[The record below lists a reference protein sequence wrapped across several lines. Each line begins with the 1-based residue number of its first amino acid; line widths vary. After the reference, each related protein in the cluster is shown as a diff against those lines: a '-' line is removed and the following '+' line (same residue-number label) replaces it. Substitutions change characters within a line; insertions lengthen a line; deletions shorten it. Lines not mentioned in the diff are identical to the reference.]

1 MSPDEYCAAKAA
13 PPGSSLAYAVA
24 VLRSDRRAGML
35 AVHAFCREAGEVA
48 REVADPAVARLKLG
62 YWRTELAAA
71 FDGKPQHP
79 VTQAL
84 APKVAAFRLP
94 RALFDALLDGVAADL
109 DRPVY
114 ASFAALEAHCAA
126 VAGSV
131 WRLSV
136 EICGSRHATTHHFAR
151 ELGIALQLTSFIR
164 TLGADAP
171 RGRVYVPQDELVRFG
186 VEESSL
192 MRRETTPA
200 LMALMAHQAE
210 RARSRYAAALAALP
224 SSDRRA
230 QRPGIIMAALGQA
243 LLSEIERD
251 GFRVLD
257 RRLAL
262 TPWLKAWIAWKASW
276 AR

>member
-1 MSPDEYCAAKAA
+1 VSPDEYCAAKAA
-13 PPGSSLAYAVA
+13 PRGSSLAHAVA
-24 VLRSDRRAGML
+24 VLRPERRAAML
-35 AVHAFCREAGEVA
+35 AVHALCRELRDVA

-62 YWRTELAAA
+62 YWRTELASA
-71 FDGKPQHP
+71 FEGKPQHP

-84 APKVAAFRLP
+84 APKIAAFRLP

-109 DRPVY
+109 DRPIY
-114 ASFAALEAHCAA
+114 ETFAVLEAHCAA

-136 EICGSRHATTHHFAR
+136 EICGGSHAAAHDFGR

-171 RGRVYVPQDELVRFG
+171 RGRVYVPQDDLVRFG
-186 VEESSL
+186 VETSSL
-192 MRRETTPA
+192 MRRATTPA
-200 LMALMAHQAE
+200 LIALLAHQAA
-210 RARSRYAAALAALP
+210 RARSRYDSALAALVP
-224 SSDRRA
+224 AERRA
-230 QRPGIIMAALGQA
+230 QRPGIIMAALGRT
-243 LLSEIERD
+243 LLWEIERD

>member
-1 MSPDEYCAAKAA
+1 VSPDDYCAAKAA

-24 VLRSDRRAGML
+24 VLQGERRAAML
-35 AVHAFCREAGEVA
+35 AVHAFCREVSDVA

-62 YWRTELAAA
+62 YWRTELTAA

-84 APKVAAFRLP
+84 APKIAAFGLP
-94 RALFDALLDGVAADL
+94 HTIFDALLDGVAADFDGPL
-109 DRPVY
+109 Y
-114 ASFAALEAHCAA
+114 GSFAALEAHCRA

-131 WRLSV
+131 WHLSA
-136 EICGSRHATTHHFAR
+136 EICGGCDPAAQDFAR

-171 RGRVYVPQDELVRFG
+171 RGRIYVPRDELVRFG
-186 VEESSL
+186 VETSSL

-200 LMALMAHQAE
+200 LIALLAHQAA
-210 RARSRYAAALAALP
+210 RARRRYATALAALP
-224 SSDRRA
+224 RSKRRA
-230 QRPGIIMAALGQA
+230 QRPGIIMAALGQT

-257 RRLAL
+257 RRIALA
-262 TPWLKAWIAWKASW
+262 PWLKAWIAWKASW